1 MNSNDPFLEKLEK
14 YKPEQSRKYKGLRA
28 GNKRST
34 FMTVHEEDEEEP
46 SYTKERERS
55 ELFEKALLRL
65 NLQDM
70 ILIVPLKGSGISGA
84 AKKMLHAPSLKM
96 MVIKEV
102 PIYMRNQ

>member
-1 MNSNDPFLEKLEK
+1 
-14 YKPEQSRKYKGLRA
+14 
-28 GNKRST
+28 
-34 FMTVHEEDEEEP
+34 MTVHEEDEDEA

-102 PIYMRNQ
+102 PIYMRNQQGKKIGFEQRRVEKYSEKWKKFSF